1 MPRRDF
7 HAPPLRAFATLLA
20 FAALLAGTSCRSR
33 TPVPAPDSIDP
44 ASLSPDARI
53 EQSLWLK
60 AGGRSFLGRGVVQKR
75 GDRLDLLVLA
85 PTGNRLLTVR
95 DDGGTITSEARFAG
109 LERLDPRFLL
119 ADVRWAFFGG
129 CPRIDTGGAI
139 APAPPGGSLER
150 TCTIG
155 HTTVREVDDPA
166 TGDLLHRE
174 ASWGGVTA
182 HLDFLQWA
190 GEGADRHPVKVRL
203 ENERLGYEWE
213 VQVDGWKRLGPGN

>member
-1 MPRRDF
+1 M
-7 HAPPLRAFATLLA
+7 
-20 FAALLAGTSCRSR
+20 
-33 TPVPAPDSIDP
+33 
-44 ASLSPDARI
+44 
-53 EQSLWLK
+53 WLK

-75 GDRLDLLVLA
+75 GSRLDLLVLA

-95 DDGGTITSEARFAG
+95 DDGGTVTSEARAAG

-129 CPRIDTGGAI
+129 CDRTAVAGTG
-139 APAPPGGSLER
+139 APAHPNGSPER
-150 TCTIG
+150 TCVIG
-155 HTTVREVDDPA
+155 RTAVREVDDPA

-174 ASWGGVTA
+174 VSWGGVTA

-190 GEGADRHPVKVRL
+190 GEGADRHPIKVRL

-213 VQVDGWKRLGPGN
+213 VQVDGWKRLGPGE